1 MYLRCAII
9 SFEFKMNIWKGRIPY
24 VRRWGAV
31 IALLVVIFLGQVNV
45 KAESVSMQLQVQRD
59 QLQKDEEVLRKAR
72 EQRES
77 LEIKVEDMDNQIESI
92 MTLIESNKQS
102 ILQIEGMVKEVETQI
117 GILDKEIE
125 EDQELLDKRVRAIYI
140 TGSDSYVKVLLDS
153 DGFSDFMSRMEGISR
168 VIAYDRN
175 IINDIK
181 QKQSIAATKKKEL
194 LDRRVELSDLKSSNE
209 QKLKDMDSTI
219 KEQKKLLED
228 LKKQEQVYASDA
240 AETKSEIDE
249 LLRQINVYN
258 ISSVQPDSSR
268 GNLNLFGNEVIA
280 YAAGF
285 IGTPYVWGGTTVNPG
300 FDCSGFT
307 QYVYAHFGVKLGR
320 TTYDQIK
327 DGISIARDQLQPGD
341 LVFFGT
347 ADNPH
352 HMGIYVG
359 NNFFIHAPRTG
370 DVIKISPMTRSDYL
384 TARRVK

>member
-1 MYLRCAII
+1 M
-9 SFEFKMNIWKGRIPY
+9 
-24 VRRWGAV
+24 RRWGAV